1 MTSRILTSPAITES
15 VTLAEAKAHC
25 QVDPDFLDDDA
36 YLTRLITVA
45 REHTQERTRKLVA
58 EANVEMYFDDL
69 PMEVEFPWYPVDS
82 LVSITYKDVN
92 GQWQG
97 IGTTGNGNVML
108 NKFRLPAKLILLN
121 NPKTYKSV
129 RTYSAENVVI
139 TFKAGFGSP
148 SWPVV
153 PERLKQIMLLLIRDM
168 YDNRES
174 TDTKQRYNVPMAAEN
189 LMADE
194 AIYQFF

>member
-1 MTSRILTSPAITES
+1 MTTRILTSPAIIEP

-36 YLTRLITVA
+36 YLTRLIAVA
-45 REHTQERTRKLVA
+45 RGHAETRTRKLMA

-82 LVSITYKDVN
+82 IVSITYKDVD
-92 GQWQG
+92 GAWQG

-108 NKFRLPAKLILLN
+108 NKYRLPAKLVLLN
-121 NPKTYKSV
+121 NPRTYKSV
-129 RTYSAENVVI
+129 NAYSVENVVI
-139 TFKAGFGSP
+139 TFKAGYGSAT
-148 SWPVV
+148 WPL
-153 PERLKQIMLLLIRDM
+153 PELLKQAMLVIIRDM

-174 TDTKQRYNVPMAAEN
+174 QDTKQRYTLPMSAEN
-189 LMADE
+189 LLNDQT
-194 AIYQFF
+194 IYQFF